1 MQVVMNNIKEDVIS
15 NKFMKVT
22 EDVNSYV
29 AGERLSSN
37 YKTCVKLIE
46 KTLIE
51 ESLLKTRGNQLRAAK
66 LLGINRNT
74 LHSKIIKCGIDINQ
88 FK

>member
-1 MQVVMNNIKEDVIS
+1 MLVVMNNVEEKIIS
-15 NKFMKVT
+15 KKFIKVT
-22 EDVNSYV
+22 EDVNSYIS
-29 AGERLSSN
+29 GERLSSN

-51 ESLLKTRGNQLRAAK
+51 EALLKTRGNQLRSAE

-74 LHSKIIKCGIDINQ
+74 LHSKIIKYQIDIDQ

>member
-1 MQVVMNNIKEDVIS
+1 MNNVDEKIIS
-15 NKFMKVT
+15 KKFTKVA
-22 EDVNSYV
+22 EDVNSYISG
-29 AGERLSSN
+29 ARLSSN

-51 ESLLKTRGNQLRAAK
+51 ESLLKTRGNQLRAAR

-74 LHSKIIKCGIDINQ
+74 LHSKIIKYQIDIDQ